1 MLCRRVIAASMP
13 KRRFPLSRFGF
24 PALTLSSPYSCG
36 SGDNGYPAL
45 TPERSG
51 LSPAARS
58 VRLHR
63 VVVKQ
68 DGHRAG
74 RGGGVGMIADSMS
87 PGARRS
93 IGPGRAFLRG
103 LSLFRCAGRSDW
115 PRHNH
120 GDTEPAERRPL
131 QFDPSPIGLGKITR
145 DREAEAG
152 AGQRL
157 VPAQSASDL
166 LHLFGL

>member
-1 MLCRRVIAASMP
+1 MRADPDPVSWRSGTNLSRIHPLPTATCCADGSLQRPCRKP
-13 KRRFPLSRFGF
+13 CFPLSRLGF

-36 SGDNGYPAL
+36 SGDNGYSAL

-74 RGGGVGMIADSMS
+74 RGGGVGLSADGMS

-93 IGPGRAFLRG
+93 IRPGRAFLRG
-103 LSLFRCAGRSDW
+103 
-115 PRHNH
+115 
-120 GDTEPAERRPL
+120 
-131 QFDPSPIGLGKITR
+131 SPFFVARNRQTGLGTITATVSPPSG
-145 DREAEAG
+145 DRSSSI
-152 AGQRL
+152 R
-157 VPAQSASDL
+157 PR
-166 LHLFGL
+166 